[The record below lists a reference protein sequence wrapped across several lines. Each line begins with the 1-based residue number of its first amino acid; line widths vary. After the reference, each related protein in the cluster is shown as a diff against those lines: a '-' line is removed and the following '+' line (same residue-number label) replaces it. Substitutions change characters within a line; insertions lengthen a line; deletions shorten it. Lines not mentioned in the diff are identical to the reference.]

1 MARSRRVITL
11 DEKIEEKEAQLA
23 KAKAK
28 YDELADQLKL
38 LIDKRNKQKLD
49 ELMKA
54 VEGSDKTLDEI
65 IAYVRTRKIFRIYI

>member
-65 IAYVRTRKIFRIYI
+65 IAYVKTRKIEGE

>member
-1 MARSRRVITL
+1 MARSRRVISL

-65 IAYVRTRKIFRIYI
+65 IAYVKTRKNERE

>member
-65 IAYVRTRKIFRIYI
+65 IAYVKTRKIERE

>member
-65 IAYVRTRKIFRIYI
+65 IAYVRTRKIEGE